1 MAPRLVAF
9 AMTFAV
15 LLYGSTAIASG
26 RVLLLESP
34 SSTPGLR
41 DALRIQLPH
50 GTELAVEP
58 FDLGGTVAVRVR
70 VARERL
76 IQQGGR
82 MALWVEEWSRTEA
95 EREVV
100 VYFVAR
106 SGDRALI
113 EIVRVRGHAD
123 DELERLIA
131 LKGVV
136 VLEALDQNEDGAVTG
151 AMLGTKRDATPSDST
166 SSHAKAAPVFQ
177 LGGLGAASGTVH
189 FQGIAEAGAGLV
201 VRTGRAR
208 IEGLGI
214 ARLSTPLSAQS
225 PAGILRAFE
234 TYVGGSGRGVYSLG
248 DLAVGVFLDAGARLL
263 DVEGTTAAGTP
274 GSSQRSLPTL
284 AFGPE
289 VRLELVPWLE
299 LRGALGADVML
310 RRQRFA
316 VNEQAFLDLGASRG
330 LFALGLVASAW

>member
-1 MAPRLVAF
+1 MRRLQAFLLRVQVRSLERRSAVPPSVRMVPRLVAF

-15 LLYGSTAIASG
+15 LLYGSMAIASA

-50 GTELAVEP
+50 GTELDVEP
-58 FDLGGTVAVRVR
+58 FDLGGTIAARMR

-76 IQQGGR
+76 IQRDGR
-82 MALWVEEWSRTEA
+82 MALWVEEWSRTDA

-136 VLEALDQNEDGAVTG
+136 VLEALDQNEDGAVTA
-151 AMLGTKRDATPSDST
+151 AMLDTERDA
-166 SSHAKAAPVFQ
+166 K
-177 LGGLGAASGTVH
+177 
-189 FQGIAEAGAGLV
+189 
-201 VRTGRAR
+201 
-208 IEGLGI
+208 
-214 ARLSTPLSAQS
+214 
-225 PAGILRAFE
+225 
-234 TYVGGSGRGVYSLG
+234 
-248 DLAVGVFLDAGARLL
+248 
-263 DVEGTTAAGTP
+263 
-274 GSSQRSLPTL
+274 
-284 AFGPE
+284 
-289 VRLELVPWLE
+289 
-299 LRGALGADVML
+299 
-310 RRQRFA
+310 
-316 VNEQAFLDLGASRG
+316 
-330 LFALGLVASAW
+330 